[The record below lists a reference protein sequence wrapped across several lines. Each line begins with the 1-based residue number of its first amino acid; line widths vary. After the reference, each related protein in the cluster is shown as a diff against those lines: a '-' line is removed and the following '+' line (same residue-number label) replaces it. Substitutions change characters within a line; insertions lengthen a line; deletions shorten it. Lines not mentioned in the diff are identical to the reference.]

1 MRRIFSDQ
9 SAAIRRIP
17 EIRGLSGSG
26 NRPRIERMRRI
37 FSDQSAAIRRIS
49 PIRGLSDL

>member
-9 SAAIRRIP
+9 SAAIRRIL

-26 NRPRIERMRRI
+26 NGPRIERMSQVDADR
-37 FSDQSAAIRRIS
+37 SVTIRCIR